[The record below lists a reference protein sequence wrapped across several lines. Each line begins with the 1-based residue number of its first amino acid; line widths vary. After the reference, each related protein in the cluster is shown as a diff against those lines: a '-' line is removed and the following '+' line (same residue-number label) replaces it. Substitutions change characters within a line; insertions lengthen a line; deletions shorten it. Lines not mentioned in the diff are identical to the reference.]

1 MIDKLIEPISTIL
14 DKLVQDKDQKARIK
28 YELDTLLQRQHHQV
42 QIEQIKANNEGAKH
56 PSIFVAGWRPMVGW
70 ICGIG
75 LGINYLVIPI
85 ANGVLVVTGKTT
97 VITTID
103 MAGLMPVLMGML
115 GLGTLRT
122 VEKINKVER
131 NR

>member
-28 YELDTLLQRQHHQV
+28 YELDTLLQRQNHQI
-42 QIEQIKANNEGAKH
+42 QIEQIKANNEGSKH

-70 ICGIG
+70 VCGIA
-75 LGINYLVIPI
+75 LCVNYLVIPI
-85 ANGVLVVTGKTT
+85 ANGILVVAGQSA
-97 VITTID
+97 VIATID